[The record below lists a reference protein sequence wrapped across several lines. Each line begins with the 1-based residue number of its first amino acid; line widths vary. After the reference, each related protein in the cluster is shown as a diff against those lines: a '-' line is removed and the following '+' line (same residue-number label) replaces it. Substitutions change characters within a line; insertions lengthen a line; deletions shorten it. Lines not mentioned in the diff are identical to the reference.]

1 MPLQL
6 SHGII
11 VIRFQRQVAVLG
23 ITLEEPSFLEESR
36 YSMTNGM
43 HQRFE
48 FIDIWRFYPVKTQ
61 VSTIIRHIHAVEDEH
76 VKVQIEE
83 QPR

>member
-23 ITLEEPSFLEESR
+23 ITLEKTSSLQESG
-36 YSMTNGM
+36 YTVADGM
-43 HQRFE
+43 NQRFE
-48 FIDIWRFYPVKTQ
+48 FIDVRRF
-61 VSTIIRHIHAVEDEH
+61 
-76 VKVQIEE
+76 
-83 QPR
+83 

>member
-6 SHGII
+6 SHCII

-48 FIDIWRFYPVKTQ
+48 FIHAWRIYPVKAQ
-61 VSTIIRHIHAVEDEH
+61 APMAILHIHAVKQEH
-76 VKVQIEE
+76 VEMDGAA
-83 QPR
+83 